1 MSLEI
6 VSLKNNILK
15 DVKYNEVKQKIINRL
30 NELNLNQPHYK
41 NDQEYL
47 LLICNLIE
55 HLIIKKDE
63 INKLDLIND
72 IYITLFNIDDL
83 DKETL
88 KRNIDFLHK
97 NKQIKKVSYFKLF
110 LCGINEYFFKKK

>member
-15 DVKYNEVKQKIINRL
+15 DVKYNEVKTKIINRL
-30 NELNLNQPHYK
+30 TELNLINPNYK

-47 LLICNLIE
+47 LLVCNLIE
-55 HLIIKKDE
+55 FLITKKDN
-63 INKLDLIND
+63 IDKLFLISD
-72 IYITLFNIDDL
+72 IYVSLYQITDDE
-83 DKETL
+83 KETL

-110 LCGINEYFFKKK
+110 LCGIKEYFFKKT